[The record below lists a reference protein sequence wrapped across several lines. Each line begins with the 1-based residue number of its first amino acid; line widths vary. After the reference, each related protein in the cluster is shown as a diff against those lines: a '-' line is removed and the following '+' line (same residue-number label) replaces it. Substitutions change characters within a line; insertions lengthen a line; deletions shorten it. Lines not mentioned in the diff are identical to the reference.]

1 LYIRRDKHTITTRSV
16 SSSKPKHCH
25 ELILYYIQSLFMLTL
40 PNYQISTQI
49 YESANSVVYRGVRNE
64 DNHPVILKVLKE
76 DYPTPEELTRYR
88 QEYDITRRLADLDG
102 VVKAYHLEKH
112 QNTLVICL
120 EDFGAESLKIWQEQR
135 TFTLEELLTFAI
147 RVTEILGQIHQ
158 KNIIHKDI
166 NPSNLILNPNTGVL
180 KIIDFGIGTQLSK
193 QHLRV
198 KTPEVLDGTLAYM
211 SPEQT
216 GRMNR
221 ALDYRTDFY
230 SLGATFYELFT
241 GIVPFESTDAMELV
255 HCHIA
260 KQPTPPDKINPDLP
274 NAISN
279 IILKLLEKTAEARYQ
294 SAWGIKA
301 DLEECK
307 LQFAKTGQIS
317 HFSLAQT
324 DISERFQIPQKL
336 YGREAEINTLV
347 AAFERVASGKTEIM
361 RVAGYSGIGKS
372 VLVKEIYRS
381 LTKGYFISGKFEQYR
396 RNIPYSAVVNAFKEL
411 VQLLLTENEQ
421 QLSVWKNKLLTA
433 LGPNGQ
439 VIIDVIPEIEWII
452 GAQPAVPQLGPTES
466 QNRFNL
472 VFQNVM
478 RVFCQPEHPLVMFLD
493 DLQWVDS
500 ATLKL
505 LKLVTTDT
513 DKMAFFL
520 ILAYRDNEVFPPHP
534 LITTLDELRDE
545 NVTINQIS
553 LKPLAFEHINQLIA
567 ESLHHNLKAVG
578 SLTDLVRRKTG
589 GNPFFVTQFL
599 QTLYEE
605 DWLHF
610 VNPTFEQK
618 GHWQW
623 DIDQIEALNMTDNV
637 VDLMIGKLKK
647 LPETAQQVLRLAACI
662 GNHFD
667 LDTLSLIYESAETF
681 QAIMP
686 MLTKGLILPVSSLEM
701 SGEDIQSAPL
711 AIQQFRFL
719 HDRVQQAAYAL
730 IDDEQKQAVHL
741 QIGRLLK
748 KNTPASALEEKVL
761 DIVAHFNH
769 SFELLTHQ
777 LERLEIARLNLMAG
791 QKAKKATAYG
801 AAANYF
807 TVGRECLSKNSWETE
822 YELTFNLYVEAVE
835 VEYINGHHE
844 QANPLSEIVLQQ
856 AKRLLDKVKV
866 YNIQIR
872 FYITQNRMQEALDTG
887 LQVLEMLGISLLD
900 SPPEILAVEELYT
913 LPEMTDPTQLAALKI
928 LVCFYAPALIT
939 KPSLVPPVVFTM
951 VHLCACGGNSP
962 QAAFAYVFYGVI
974 LCGMGHIESGYQFG
988 KLGLKVLEQFGA
1000 KNLKCK
1006 VHHLYN
1012 ALIRHWNECAVNSI
1026 KALRDNVQVGL
1037 EIGDIEFAGYSI
1049 LDYCSNIF
1057 LTGEVLEKVRQE
1069 HEHYITK
1076 LQQNKQEY
1084 SVYYAKIWAQLVLNI
1099 SCDTEDKFCLNG
1111 RFFNETSIPFLQKAN
1126 NFTPLFCVYLGKS
1139 MLSYWFKDYKSAV
1152 ANAIQAEQY
1161 QHSMATLMPVA
1172 QHPFYYSLAL
1182 LAQYPLATRCEQ
1194 AEYLE
1199 KIAVNQQKMALW
1211 ANNAP
1216 MNYQHKY
1223 DLVEAEKARVLGQNW
1238 KAAELYEK
1246 AIAAAKKSEY
1256 RHEEALA
1263 YELAAEFYL
1272 GRGMAKFAQTYM
1284 REAHYHYQ
1292 QWGALAKVDHL
1303 ETRYPHWLGTIYRQI
1318 TKNYKISGT
1327 RMVSSSAKSG
1337 SQWLD
1342 LNSFMK
1348 AAQTL
1353 SGEIVL
1359 SRLLEKLMHIVIEN
1373 AGAETGFLL
1382 LPQQEQWFIEAE
1394 CQVESGEVKVLQSL
1408 EIDNQQLA
1416 ETIIRYVIR
1425 TQENVVLNNV
1435 CLEGQFSRDPYII
1448 SEQPK
1453 SVLCVPLVN
1462 QGQLTGILY
1471 LENNLT
1477 TEAFTPESL
1486 EVLKVLSSQLAIS
1499 IENALLYRTLEQKVE
1514 DRTAQLADANS
1525 QLAKTNTQLAE
1536 ANEEITALNE
1546 QLKSENL
1553 RMSAEL
1559 DVSRRLQQLLLPK
1572 DEELEAID
1580 GLDIA
1585 GFMEPAEEVG
1595 GDYYDVLQHSGRV
1608 LFGIGDVTGHGLE
1621 SGALAIMVQSAV
1633 RTLLANNETD
1643 PVKFFSALNQMVFHN
1658 VQRMKAGKSLTL
1670 ALVDYIKNQLYL
1682 SGQHE
1687 ELIIVRADGE
1697 LEQIDTIDLGFPIGL
1712 EEDIAELVNQ
1722 VTVPLNAGDVVV
1734 LYTDGITEAE
1744 NLNKQLYG
1752 QKRLCEVL
1760 QQNWQ
1765 KTAHEIRQ
1773 AVIDDVRQFIGQ
1785 QKVYDDITLLV
1796 LKQK

>member
-1 LYIRRDKHTITTRSV
+1 
-16 SSSKPKHCH
+16 
-25 ELILYYIQSLFMLTL
+25 MLTL

-49 YESANSVVYRGVRNE
+49 YESANSLVYRGVRNE
-64 DNHPVILKVLKE
+64 DNQPVILKVLKE

-102 VVKAYHLEKH
+102 VVKAYGLEKH
-112 QNTLVICL
+112 QNTLMICL
-120 EDFGAESLKIWQEQR
+120 EDFGAESLKIWQDEQR
-135 TFTLEELLTFAI
+135 TFTLDELLTFAI
-147 RVTEILGQIHQ
+147 RATEILGQIQ
-158 KNIIHKDI
+158 GQNIIHKDI
-166 NPSNLILNPNTGVL
+166 NPSNIILNPNTKVL
-180 KIIDFGIGTQLSK
+180 KIIDFGISTQFSK
-193 QHLRV
+193 QHLTL
-198 KTPEVLDGTLAYM
+198 KNPDVLEGTLAYM
-211 SPEQT
+211 SPEKT

-260 KQPTPPDKINPDLP
+260 KQPTPPDQINPDLP
-274 NAISN
+274 SAISN

-301 DLEECK
+301 DLKECK
-307 LQFAKTGQIS
+307 LQFAKTGKIS
-317 HFSLAQT
+317 HFSLAQK
-324 DISERFQIPQKL
+324 DLSDRFQIPQKL
-336 YGREAEINTLV
+336 YGREPEIDTLL
-347 AAFERVASGKTEIM
+347 AAFERVASGKAEIM
-361 RVAGYSGIGKS
+361 LVAGYSGIGKS

-381 LTKGYFISGKFEQYR
+381 LTKKQGYFISGKFDQYL

-421 QLSVWKNKLLTA
+421 QLSVWKEKLLTA

-439 VIIDVIPEIEWII
+439 VIIDVLPEIEWII
-452 GAQPAVPQLGPTES
+452 GPQPAVLQLGPTES
-466 QNRFNL
+466 KNRFNL
-472 VFQNVM
+472 VFQNFM

-505 LKLVTTDT
+505 LELVTTDRDNT
-513 DKMAFFL
+513 ALFL
-520 ILAYRDNEVFPPHP
+520 IGAYRDNEVDATHP
-534 LITTLDELRDE
+534 LITTRDKLRSIS
-545 NVTINQIS
+545 VTINQIT

-567 ESLHHNLKAVG
+567 ESLHHNLKAV
-578 SLTDLVRRKTG
+578 SALTDLVRRKTG
-589 GNPFFVTQFL
+589 GNPFFVNQFL

-605 DWLHF
+605 DLLHF

-623 DIDQIEALNMTDNV
+623 DIEEIEAFNITDNV
-637 VDLMIGKLKK
+637 VELMIGKLKK
-647 LPETAQQVLRLAACI
+647 LPESAQQILRLAACI
-662 GNHFD
+662 GNRFD
-667 LDTLSLIYESAETF
+667 LDTLSIIYEKSPAETF
-681 QAIMP
+681 QNLMP
-686 MLTKGLILPVSSLEM
+686 VLAEGLILPLSEPEM
-701 SGEDIQSAPL
+701 SGDNIHNS
-711 AIQQFRFL
+711 QFLIHNSQFL

-741 QIGRLLK
+741 QIGRLLL

-761 DIVAHFNH
+761 EIVAHFNY
-769 SFELLTHQ
+769 SFELLNNQ
-777 LERLEIARLNLMAG
+777 IERLEIAQLNLMAG

-801 AAANYF
+801 AAVNYL
-807 TVGRECLSKNSWETE
+807 TVGRECLTDKSWESE
-822 YELTFNLYVEAVE
+822 YDLTLNLYVEAVK

-844 QANPLSEIVLQQ
+844 QANQLSDIVLQQ
-856 AKRLLDKVKV
+856 AKILLDKVKV
-866 YNIQIR
+866 YNIQIP
-872 FYITQNRMQEALDTG
+872 FYTTQNRMQEALDTG
-887 LQVLEMLGISLLD
+887 LQVLEMLGISLLY

-928 LVCFYAPALIT
+928 LVSFYAPALIT
-939 KPSLVPPVVFTM
+939 KPSLIPPVVFTM
-951 VHLCACGGNSP
+951 VHLCATGGNSP

-988 KLGLKVLEQFGA
+988 KLALKVLEEFGA

-1012 ALIRHWNECAVNSI
+1012 ALIRHWNECAGNSI
-1026 KALRDNVQVGL
+1026 EALRDNIQVGM

-1069 HEHYITK
+1069 HEQYITK

-1084 SVYYAKIWAQLVLNI
+1084 SGYYAKIWAQLVLNL
-1099 SCDTEDKFCLNG
+1099 SRETEDKFCLNG
-1111 RFFNETSIPFLQKAN
+1111 LLFNETSIPLLQKAN

-1182 LAQYPLATRCEQ
+1182 LAQYSIATRCEQ
-1194 AEYLE
+1194 AEYIE
-1199 KIAVNQQKMALW
+1199 KIAVNQHKMALW

-1223 DLVEAEKARVLGQNW
+1223 DLVEAEKARVLGENW

-1246 AIAAAKKSEY
+1246 AIAGAKENEY
-1256 RHEEALA
+1256 LHEEALA

-1272 GRGMAKFAQTYM
+1272 GRGMEKIAQTYM
-1284 REAHYHYQ
+1284 REAHYRYQ
-1292 QWGALAKVDHL
+1292 QWGALAKVDNL
-1303 ETRYPHWLGTIYRQI
+1303 ETRYPQWLAPKTISRQI
-1318 TKNYKISGT
+1318 TTNSTISGT
-1327 RMVSSSAKSG
+1327 RMASTSTKAG
-1337 SQWLD
+1337 LEWLD
-1342 LNSFMK
+1342 LNSLMK

-1359 SRLLEKLMHIVIEN
+1359 SRLLEKMMHIVIEN
-1373 AGAETGFLL
+1373 AGAEKGFLL

-1394 CQVESGEVKVLQSL
+1394 CHLDSGEVKVLQSL
-1408 EIDNQQLA
+1408 PIDNQHLA

-1435 CLEGQFSRDPYII
+1435 CIEGQFTRDPYII
-1448 SEQPK
+1448 SQHPK

-1477 TEAFTPESL
+1477 TDAFTPESL

-1499 IENALLYRTLEQKVE
+1499 IENALLYRTLKQKVE
-1514 DRTAQLADANS
+1514 ERTV
-1525 QLAKTNTQLAE
+1525 QLAK
-1536 ANEEITALNE
+1536 ANQEITALNE
-1546 QLKSENL
+1546 KLKEENL

-1559 DVSRRLQQLLLPK
+1559 DISRQLQQMLLPK

-1585 GFMEPAEEVG
+1585 GFMEPADEVG

-1621 SGALAIMVQSAV
+1621 SGALAIMVQSSV

-1643 PVKFFSALNQMVFHN
+1643 PVKIFSALNQMVFHN
-1658 VQRMKAGKSLTL
+1658 VQRMKAEKSLTL
-1670 ALVDYIKNQLYL
+1670 ALVDYNENQLYL

-1687 ELIIVRADGE
+1687 EMIIVRAGGE

-1722 VTVPLNAGDVVV
+1722 VTVPLNAGDVVI

-1744 NLNKQLYG
+1744 NIDRQLYG
-1752 QKRLCEVL
+1752 QERLCEIS

-1765 KTAHEIRQ
+1765 KTAQEIRQ
-1773 AVIDDVRQFIGQ
+1773 AVIEDVLQFIGQ

-1796 LKQK
+1796 IKQK